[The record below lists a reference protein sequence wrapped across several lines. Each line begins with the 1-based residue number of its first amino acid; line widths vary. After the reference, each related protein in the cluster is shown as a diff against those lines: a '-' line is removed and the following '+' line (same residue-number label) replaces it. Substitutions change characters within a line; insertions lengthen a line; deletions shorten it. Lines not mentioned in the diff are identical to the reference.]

1 MFVTYTLIYVFTSC
15 EYIEKSLILVIL
27 LTDGFIDD
35 KGSWQPENTLLI
47 HCLGMKCENICRNF
61 NLNFGMRR
69 QEEFKKCNFVAK
81 P

>member
-1 MFVTYTLIYVFTSC
+1 MCLYDDMFLHH
-15 EYIEKSLILVIL
+15 IEKTLMLVIL

-35 KGSWQPENTLLI
+35 KESWQPEDTLLI

-61 NLNFGMRR
+61 NLNFGMMC
-69 QEEFKKCNFVAK
+69 QEELKMCNLVAK